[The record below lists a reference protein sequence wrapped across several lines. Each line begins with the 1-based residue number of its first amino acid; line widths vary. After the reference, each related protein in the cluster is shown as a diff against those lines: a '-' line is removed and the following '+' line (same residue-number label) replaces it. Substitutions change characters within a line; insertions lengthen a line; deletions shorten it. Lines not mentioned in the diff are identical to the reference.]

1 MANRRA
7 VQADATRSDVVAAA
21 RELFLARGYVRTSL
35 NAVAE
40 QAGVAVQTIYNSVG
54 NKAALLAA
62 VLDEATAGPGAPRSA
77 GEFMQERA
85 GASGGG
91 FQGLSTLLA
100 DWIADVNERSTEIQ
114 TLIQQTAAVYPE
126 VAALERERG
135 ERRRAGFVRAA
146 SVARTRGGL
155 VTGASDEQAAA
166 AIWSLGHPV
175 VYRSL
180 VVDGDWTAD
189 AYRTWLAQSLRSVL
203 S

>member
-1 MANRRA
+1 MGNRRA

-35 NAVAE
+35 NAVAV

-62 VLDEATAGPGAPRSA
+62 VLDEATAGPDAPRSA

-91 FQGLSTLLA
+91 IQGLSTLLA

-155 VTGASDEQAAA
+155 ATGTSDEQAAA
-166 AIWSLGHPV
+166 AIWSLGHPTV
-175 VYRSL
+175 FRSL
-180 VVDGDWTAD
+180 VVDGDWSAD
-189 AYRTWLAQSLRSVL
+189 AYRSWLARSLRSVL

>member
-7 VQADATRSDVVAAA
+7 VQADATRADVIAAA

-35 NAVAE
+35 NAVAA

-54 NKAALLAA
+54 NKAAVLAA

-91 FQGLSTLLA
+91 LQGLSTLLA

-126 VAALERERG
+126 VAALDRERG
-135 ERRRAGFVRAA
+135 ERRRAGFVKAA

-155 VTGASDEQAAA
+155 VGTSDEEAAA
-166 AIWSLGHPV
+166 AIWSLGHPLV
-175 VYRSL
+175 FRSL

-189 AYRTWLAQSLRSVL
+189 AYRGWLAQSLRRVL

>member
-1 MANRRA
+1 MVLGRDKGTIPHA
-7 VQADATRSDVVAAA
+7 VIGWFGKTPFVD
-21 RELFLARGYVRTSL
+21 L
-35 NAVAE
+35 
-40 QAGVAVQTIYNSVG
+40 
-54 NKAALLAA
+54 
-62 VLDEATAGPGAPRSA
+62 LDEVTAGPGAPRSA

-91 FQGLSTLLA
+91 ISGLSTLLA
-100 DWIADVNERSTEIQ
+100 DWIADVNERSTEIL

-126 VAALERERG
+126 VAALERERA

-155 VTGASDEQAAA
+155 SGVSDEHAAA
-166 AIWSLGHPV
+166 AIWSLGHPLV
-175 VYRSL
+175 FRSL

-189 AYRTWLAQSLRSVL
+189 AYRQWLAQSLRSVL

>member
-1 MANRRA
+1 MGNRRA
-7 VQADATRSDVVAAA
+7 IQADATRADIVSAA
-21 RELFLARGYVRTSL
+21 RELFLARGYVRSSV

-54 NKAALLAA
+54 NKSALLAA
-62 VLDEATAGPGAPRSA
+62 VLDETMAGPGAPRSA

-91 FQGLSTLLA
+91 IAGLSALLA
-100 DWIADVNERSTEIQ
+100 DWIADVNERSTEIL

-126 VAALERERG
+126 VAALERERA

-155 VTGASDEQAAA
+155 AGVSDEQAAA
-166 AIWSLGHPV
+166 AIWSLGHPLV
-175 VYRSL
+175 FRSL
-180 VVDGDWTAD
+180 VVDGDWSAE
-189 AYRTWLAQSLRSVL
+189 AYRQWLAQSLRGVL

>member
-7 VQADATRSDVVAAA
+7 VQADATRADIVSAA

-40 QAGVAVQTIYNSVG
+40 QASVAVQTIYNSIG

-62 VLDEATAGPGAPRSA
+62 VLDEATTGPDAPRSA
-77 GEFMQERA
+77 DEFMQGRA

-91 FQGLSTLLA
+91 IAGLSTLLA
-100 DWIADVNERSTEIQ
+100 DWIAEVNGRSTEILE
-114 TLIQQTAAVYPE
+114 LIHQTAAVYPE

-135 ERRRAGFVRAA
+135 ERRLAGFVRAA
-146 SVARTRGGL
+146 SVARSRGGL
-155 VTGASDEQAAA
+155 ASGATDVGAAA
-166 AIWSLGHPV
+166 AIWSLGHPQ

-180 VVDGDWTAD
+180 VVDGDWSAD
-189 AYRTWLAQSLRSVL
+189 AYREWLAQSLRSVL
-203 S
+203 T